1 VVNVSSPRFEIDR
14 VEVRSRLTAI
24 ADTLELRQDAL
35 AATPEA
41 IGEEVLDEMDR
52 AQRVSQERFTEA
64 LESAM
69 SRARA
74 QLAHAIAIVDA
85 GGYGICESFGCRI
98 SEARLAFRPEST
110 RCLPCQAVADLRG
123 GSEFID

>member
-1 VVNVSSPRFEIDR
+1 MVNPSSLRFEIDR
-14 VEVRSRLTAI
+14 VEVRSRLTAM

-35 AATPEA
+35 AATPET

-52 AQRVSQERFTEA
+52 AQRVSEELFTAA
-64 LESAM
+64 LESAI

-74 QLAHAIAIVDA
+74 QLARAIAIVDA
-85 GGYGICESFGCRI
+85 GGYGICEGCGCRI
-98 SEARLAFRPEST
+98 SAARLAFRPEST

-123 GSEFID
+123 GDDFID